1 MLLSEHLGLKIKCS
15 LEHGF
20 NLKYQELFSRLH
32 HGWGG
37 DADLLGAAQPFPPVR
52 DLGVG
57 AGGLGHHH
65 SEDLQVPGGH
75 LGLPLLP
82 PPQPHGRAQRRQD
95 RGRQDRGPVWRGTG
109 VI

>member
-37 DADLLGAAQPFPPVR
+37 ELHAGSSGRPSQHDQANDDEDAGMDLRMEAL
-52 DLGVG
+52 
-57 AGGLGHHH
+57 
-65 SEDLQVPGGH
+65 
-75 LGLPLLP
+75 
-82 PPQPHGRAQRRQD
+82 
-95 RGRQDRGPVWRGTG
+95 
-109 VI
+109 